1 MKVCKVCGEEINFT
15 VRHGLSKT
23 CSDECSKKNETD
35 MSRQWR
41 KIHSP
46 KYVPVKATEKACQE
60 CGVLFIGLGL
70 YCKRKVCTR
79 DRKTKVTR
87 SLFKTVRMTSDMVNS
102 LRDAYENFKPVSEQ
116 VQDRFKEAQNLHG
129 KESPV
134 ERMEAMLAH
143 GKPST
148 RHKVMPGR
156 KRKS

>member
-1 MKVCKVCGEEINFT
+1 MKVCKICHKDFLDTSLRKN
-15 VRHGLSKT
+15 RKT
-23 CSDECSKKNETD
+23 CSPECVEENKRRFNDVFNKKNCKGSRETRERICVD
-35 MSRQWR
+35 
-41 KIHSP
+41 
-46 KYVPVKATEKACQE
+46 
-60 CGVLFIGLGL
+60 CGIIFTGTKSNCG
-70 YCKRKVCTR
+70 RKVCIPAR
-79 DRKTKVTR
+79 IKRKLEIEKSSTLWNEPD
-87 SLFKTVRMTSDMVNS
+87 SVR
-102 LRDAYENFKPVSEQ
+102 LRDAYENFKTVSEQ